1 MNEEKDTALQ
11 VVEEEAER
19 KKRVN
24 RAAFAAGKKEKEG
37 KHRRWL
43 FLLVDVLLL
52 AAIVAAILF
61 LISLLTPIKLFDSP
75 AEEVRALTY
84 TIEIKGVDK
93 ATMSALHAGDEVI
106 DKKTGAVIGVVSG
119 IDSRAYEVFTDMPS
133 SYIDETLN
141 SHVVVKLTYPDEFN
155 TITVTLTAEA
165 VYESGVGYTVDDCR
179 IAVGREYEL
188 YFPGYAGE
196 GVCVG
201 LRAE

>member
-11 VVEEEAER
+11 VTEEETER

-61 LISLLTPIKLFDSP
+61 LISLLTPIKLFDSS
-75 AEEVRALTY
+75 AEEVRTLTY

-106 DKKTGAVIGVVSG
+106 DKRTGAVIGVVSA
-119 IDSRAYEVFTDMPS
+119 IDSRAYEVFADTS
-133 SYIDETLN
+133 SKDVALD
-141 SHVVVKLTYPDEFN
+141 SFVVDKLIYPEDFN
-155 TITVTLTAEA
+155 TVTVTLTAEA
-165 VYESGVGYTVDDCR
+165 VYEGGVGYTVDDCR